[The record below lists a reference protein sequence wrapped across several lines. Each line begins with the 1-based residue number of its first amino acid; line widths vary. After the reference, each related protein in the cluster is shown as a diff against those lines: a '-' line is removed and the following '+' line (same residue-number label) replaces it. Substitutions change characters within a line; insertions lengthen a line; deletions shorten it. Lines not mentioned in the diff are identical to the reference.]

1 MKTQEQNA
9 IIYCRVNLNEN
20 TDENLLI
27 NRQENEIKNFCKNKG
42 YNVVKIFTDFTTNIN
57 KTQPELQNMK
67 DFAMQSEIKIDV
79 VVCSGFDR
87 IARTFEKVLDVM
99 IDFNQM
105 SIDVISVEQITN
117 LNNKSNEQNN

>member
-1 MKTQEQNA
+1 MKTQQQNA

-27 NRQENEIKNFCKNKG
+27 NRQENEIKNFCKNNG
-42 YNVVKIFTDFTTNIN
+42 YNVVKIFTDFTTSIN

-67 DFAMQSEIKIDV
+67 DFAMQSEITIDL
-79 VVCSGFDR
+79 VVCTGFDR
-87 IARTFEKVLDVM
+87 ISRNIKEFLDIVF
-99 IDFNQM
+99 DFNQM

>member
-1 MKTQEQNA
+1 MKKQQENA
-9 IIYCRVNLNEN
+9 IIYCRVDLHEN
-20 TDENLLI
+20 TDEIFII

-42 YNVVKIFTDFTTNIN
+42 YNVVKIFTDFTTSKN
-57 KTQPELQNMK
+57 KTQPELQNIK
-67 DFAMQSEIKIDV
+67 DFAMQSETTIDV

-117 LNNKSNEQNN
+117 LNNNTND

>member
-1 MKTQEQNA
+1 MKTQQQNA

-27 NRQENEIKNFCKNKG
+27 NRQENEIKNFCKNNG
-42 YNVVKIFTDFTTNIN
+42 YNVVKIFTDFTTSIN

-67 DFAMQSEIKIDV
+67 DFAMQSEITIDV
-79 VVCSGFDR
+79 VVCTGFDR
-87 IARTFEKVLDVM
+87 ISRNIKEFLDIVF
-99 IDFNQM
+99 DFNQM
-105 SIDVISVEQITN
+105 SIEVISVEQITN